1 MIIKKQTITKNE
13 QSNKAISIKM
23 FCLSKLMSLLYIK
36 IEKLVKISAD
46 FYKIGLI

>member
-1 MIIKKQTITKNE
+1 MIKKSDSNQNE
-13 QSNKAISIKM
+13 QSKEAISIQM

-36 IEKLVKISAD
+36 IEKYVKISKD